1 MVNPT
6 QAAFSG
12 LKYIYITF
20 NIYCYSIF
28 PPKLRPPGLI
38 LVACL
43 ASRLYRSVFLS
54 RLDLFLFAMTHC
66 FLSCF
71 CFLQWIRNKHEH
83 PGWKIHP
90 LMKYMKLKQQ
100 QQQSKCLVSPGIY
113 KQAPCCRFSIIQELF
128 FPPPCNQTYLPSS
141 VYLSVSTCLQGA
153 APHGQPSPCSS
164 RKGSGFRILRRPKT
178 QQIFIE
184 MCDSEA
190 SVWVTWS
197 LNRQSDTRHETN
209 LEFFFPKSITKIHP
223 KQNLNCI

>member
-1 MVNPT
+1 MVNPP

-20 NIYCYSIF
+20 NIYFYSIF

-43 ASRLYRSVFLS
+43 ASRLYQSVFLS

-71 CFLQWIRNKHEH
+71 CFLQWISNKHEH

-90 LMKYMKLKQQ
+90 LMKYMKQKQQQ

-128 FPPPCNQTYLPSS
+128 FPSTLQPDLPALIC
-141 VYLSVSTCLQGA
+141 LSVCQHLPAGGGA
-153 APHGQPSPCSS
+153 ARTTESLFVQKRQRVPNPPTA
-164 RKGSGFRILRRPKT
+164 KT
-178 QQIFIE
+178 AE
-184 MCDSEA
+184 NTAD
-190 SVWVTWS
+190 
-197 LNRQSDTRHETN
+197 
-209 LEFFFPKSITKIHP
+209 IH
-223 KQNLNCI
+223 